1 MARRSRSRMSRKTK
15 RRSRKRSRRS
25 RSRTRRRS
33 RRRSRRQRGGNSEP
47 EIPKIEMMGGEDSGA
62 DAADA
67 QVADTSDAGSPGEE
81 PSESQDGGRRRRKK
95 KGKKKSG
102 KKRKMNA
109 FMVAKEKARK
119 GGAENFQ
126 YKGKTYKKKKLKT
139 GMVVYSSK

>member
-1 MARRSRSRMSRKTK
+1 MARRSRSRMNRKTK

-47 EIPKIEMMGGEDSGA
+47 EVPKIEMMGGEDSGA

-67 QVADTSDAGSPGEE
+67 QVADTSAPDSAGEQ

-95 KGKKKSG
+95 KGG

-119 GGAENFQ
+119 GGADSFS

-139 GMVVYSSK
+139 GMVVYSAK